1 MVATDKLM
9 TRLAEV
15 CDSLAM
21 GDYDKARELFEMTR
35 DKQQPPFVATL
46 AESFGMMLVKV
57 EAREFRLEQII
68 DELKETAANL
78 EKAQQLLSTE
88 NNRLRRDLRSK
99 FTTVNIVGRNRG
111 MQELLRQVERVADTP
126 VNVLVIGETGTGKDL
141 IAKTL
146 HYQSGRHTGPYVAL
160 NCSAIPESLLES
172 ELFGIEK
179 GVASGVDARMGRF
192 EQADGGTLFLDEIGD
207 MPLESQAKI
216 LRVLESGE
224 VERVGGRKT
233 VRVNVRVVAA
243 THKDLRNMVEQGT
256 FREDLFYRL
265 NVVRVAI
272 PPLRERK
279 DDIPLLVKH
288 FLDAAIKKMRL
299 GIKSISSEALRCLEG
314 FSWPG
319 NVRQL
324 ENEIERAVVLS
335 PTAVITPDDLSP
347 EVARKQLSV
356 HAATA
361 SDGAPS
367 SSQVMS
373 LDDGER
379 VLVARAL
386 ESVGNNKSEAARLL
400 GISRE
405 GLRKKLKRL
414 GLDD

>member
-1 MVATDKLM
+1 MAATDRLM

-35 DKQQPPFVATL
+35 DKQHPPFVAAL

-68 DELKETAANL
+68 DQLKETAANL

-111 MQELLRQVERVADTP
+111 MQDLLHQVERVADTP

-233 VRVNVRVVAA
+233 VRVDVRVVAA
-243 THKDLRNMVEQGT
+243 THKDLRTMVEQGT

-265 NVVRVAI
+265 NVVRMAI
-272 PPLRERK
+272 PPLRERR
-279 DDIPLLVKH
+279 DDIPLLAKY
-288 FLDAAIKKMRL
+288 FLDSAIKKMRL
-299 GIKSISSEALRCLEG
+299 GIKSISAEALHCLEAY
-314 FSWPG
+314 SWPG

-335 PTAVITPDDLSP
+335 PGAVISPDDLSP
-347 EVARKQLSV
+347 EVARKQHPHCAANASLGATP
-356 HAATA
+356 HA
-361 SDGAPS
+361 
-367 SSQVMS
+367 QVMS

-386 ESVGNNKSEAARLL
+386 DTVGNNKSEAARLL

-414 GLDD
+414 GLED